1 MFSGLSALVVERVSD
16 EGEVIRVSART
27 RDDPVPCP
35 VCGRPTG
42 RAHGFHGRVVA
53 DVPVDGRRVVVSVR
67 VRRLVCPMLDCPR
80 QTFREQVPGV
90 VERYQRRTRRLTHQL
105 GYVVEELAGRAGARL
120 SRALTCA
127 ISRSTALR
135 LLMRQAPPPLRV
147 PRVLGIDD
155 FALKRR
161 HRYATVI
168 IDAETGER
176 VDVLPDRTTQTL
188 VAWLREHP
196 GAEYV
201 CRDGSASY
209 GEAIRQALPDAV
221 QVSDRWHLWSNLC
234 GKVLAEVRSHAA
246 CWATAVNPVRPGG
259 VREQTTR
266 ERWQR
271 VHHLLGQG
279 VGLLECARRLD
290 VALNTVKRYAR
301 MKEPTGERRAP
312 RYKPTLV
319 DPYRDHLR
327 RRRAEDPAVPVTHL
341 LNEIRELGY
350 TGSANL
356 LVRYLTQGRAEGDK
370 PVTTPQRFARLLL
383 SRPENLRDKETELLR
398 ELTHACPEMTEL
410 ARLTGEFARLL
421 TPAKGNDAELTA
433 WITSVR
439 SADLPHLHSF
449 TNGLELDRAAVDAG
463 LTLPY
468 SNGRTEGVNTRTKRI
483 MRQMHGRAGFPLLR
497 HRILLQ
503 RSPQSATT
511 DYGTEP

>member
-1 MFSGLSALVVERVSD
+1 
-16 EGEVIRVSART
+16 
-27 RDDPVPCP
+27 
-35 VCGRPTG
+35 
-42 RAHGFHGRVVA
+42 
-53 DVPVDGRRVVVSVR
+53 
-67 VRRLVCPMLDCPR
+67 
-80 QTFREQVPGV
+80 
-90 VERYQRRTRRLTHQL
+90 
-105 GYVVEELAGRAGARL
+105 
-120 SRALTCA
+120 
-127 ISRSTALR
+127 
-135 LLMRQAPPPLRV
+135 MRQAAPPLRV

-176 VDVLPDRTTQTL
+176 IDVLPDRTAQTL

-201 CRDGSASY
+201 CRDGSGSY
-209 GEAIRQALPDAV
+209 GEAIRQALPEAV

-246 CWATAVNPVRPGG
+246 CWATAVNPARPGG

-271 VHHLLGQG
+271 VHDLLGQG

-301 MKEPTGERRAP
+301 MKEPTGDRRAP
-312 RYKPTLV
+312 HYKPTLV

-327 RRRAEDPAVPVTHL
+327 TRRAQDPAVPVLQL
-341 LNEIRELGY
+341 LREIKELGY
-350 TGSANL
+350 TGSLNL
-356 LVRYLTQGRAEGDK
+356 LYRYITQGRAEGDK
-370 PVTTPQRFARLLL
+370 PVTTPQRFTRLLL
-383 SRPENLRDKETELLR
+383 TRPENLRDKDTALLR
-398 ELTHACPEMTEL
+398 ELTEACPEMTEL
-410 ARLTGEFARLL
+410 ARLTGEFAQLL
-421 TPAKGNDAELTA
+421 TPAEDNDAKLTG
-433 WITSVR
+433 WITTVR
-439 SADLPHLHSF
+439 AADFPHLHSF

-468 SNGRTEGVNTRTKRI
+468 HNGRTEGVNTRTKRI
-483 MRQMHGRAGFPLLR
+483 MRQMHGRAGFALLR

-503 RSPQSATT
+503 
-511 DYGTEP
+511 

>member
-1 MFSGLSALVVERVSD
+1 MVFSGLSALVVEGVAD

-27 RDDPVPCP
+27 RDNPVPCP
-35 VCGRPTG
+35 ACGRPSG
-42 RAHGFHGRVVA
+42 RVHGFHGRRVA

-67 VRRLVCPMLDCPR
+67 LRRLVCPVLGCSR

-90 VERYQRRTRRLTHQL
+90 VERYQRRTRRLSDQL
-105 GYVVEELAGRAGARL
+105 GAVVKELAGRAGARL

-135 LLMRQAPPPLRV
+135 LLMRQTLPPRRV
-147 PRVLGIDD
+147 PRVLGVDD

-161 HRYATVI
+161 HRYATVL

-176 VDVLPDRTTQTL
+176 IDVLPGRTTQALT
-188 VAWLREHP
+188 AWLHEHP
-196 GAEYV
+196 AIEVV
-201 CRDGSASY
+201 CRDGSGCY
-209 GEAIRQALPDAV
+209 GEAIRQALPEAV

-234 GKVLAEVRSHAA
+234 HRVLAEVRSHAA

-259 VREQTTR
+259 MREQTTR
-266 ERWQR
+266 ERWHK
-271 VHHLLGQG
+271 VHDLLGQG

-290 VALNTVKRYAR
+290 VALNTVKRYSR
-301 MKEPTGERRAP
+301 MKEPTGDHRAP

-319 DPYRDHLR
+319 DPYREHLR

-341 LNEIRELGY
+341 LREIKELGY

-356 LVRYLTQGRAEGDK
+356 LVRYLTQGRAEGDR
-370 PVTTPQRFARLLL
+370 PVTTPKHFARLLL
-383 SRPENLRDKETELLR
+383 TRPENLRDKDTSLLQELVQ
-398 ELTHACPEMTEL
+398 TCPEMAEL
-410 ARLTGEFARLL
+410 ACLTHEFATLL
-421 TPAKGNDAELTA
+421 APAEGNAAKLTD
-433 WITSVR
+433 WITKVR
-439 SADLPHLHSF
+439 TADLPQLHSF
-449 TNGLELDRAAVDAG
+449 AKGLELDRTAVNAG

-497 HRILLQ
+497 HRILL
-503 RSPQSATT
+503 P
-511 DYGTEP
+511 